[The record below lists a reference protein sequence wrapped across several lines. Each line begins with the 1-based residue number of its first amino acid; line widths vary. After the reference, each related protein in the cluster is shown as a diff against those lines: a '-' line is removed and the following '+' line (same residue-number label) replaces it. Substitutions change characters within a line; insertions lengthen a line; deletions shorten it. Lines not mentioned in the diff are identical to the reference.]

1 MLDAYIFAGVRTPI
15 GRHAG
20 ALSSVRP
27 DDLLAGTIRTLIER
41 TAIDPATVEDV
52 IVGCANQSGEDSR
65 CVARNASLLAG
76 LPVSVPGTVI
86 QRNCGSGLGAVI
98 AAAHAAT
105 CGEGDLFVA
114 GGVESMSRAPF
125 VMGKAETAFQ
135 RQAAIYDSALGPR
148 FPNRRLDE
156 AYGSDSMA
164 RTADNLAMEFRISR
178 EEADAYALR
187 SQQRYA
193 AAKRAGFFDG
203 EIVPVSR
210 RAARSKEAPAA
221 FTDDEHPRADITMD
235 KLAALKTINPEGV
248 TTAGNASG
256 LNDGAAAL
264 LVGTLAGG
272 TRAGLRPLVRI
283 VASAVAGVAPRIMG
297 IGPVDA
303 SRKALRRA
311 GLDVDRVDV
320 AEINEAFAAQV
331 LACLA
336 GLGIDKNDDRVNP
349 NGGAIAIGH
358 PLGASGARIALTATR
373 ELGRRNGRYAL
384 VSMCIGIGQGIA
396 VVLERV

>member
-1 MLDAYIFAGVRTPI
+1 
-15 GRHAG
+15 
-20 ALSSVRP
+20 
-27 DDLLAGTIRTLIER
+27 
-41 TAIDPATVEDV
+41 
-52 IVGCANQSGEDSR
+52 
-65 CVARNASLLAG
+65 
-76 LPVSVPGTVI
+76 LPVTVPGTVI
-86 QRNCGSGLGAVI
+86 QRNCGSGLGAIV
-98 AAAHAAT
+98 AAAHGAT
-105 CGEGDLFVA
+105 CGEGDLFIA

-125 VMGKAETAFQ
+125 VLGKAEVAFQ
-135 RQAAIYDSALGPR
+135 RQAAIYDTALGPR

-156 AYGSDSMA
+156 AYGNDTMA
-164 RTADNLAMEFRISR
+164 RTADNLAMEFQIPR

-203 EIVPVSR
+203 EIVPVPR
-210 RAARSKEAPAA
+210 PAARSKEAPAA
-221 FTDDEHPRADITMD
+221 FADDEHPRADITMD
-235 KLAALKTINPEGV
+235 KLAALKTINPDGV

-272 TRAGLRPLVRI
+272 TRAGLRPLARI

-311 GLDVDRVDV
+311 GLDVGHLDV
-320 AEINEAFAAQV
+320 VEINEAFAAQV

-336 GLGIDKNDDRVNP
+336 SLGIDKQDDRVNP

-358 PLGASGARIALTATR
+358 PLGASGARIALTAVR
-373 ELGRRNGRYAL
+373 ELERRNGRYAL